1 MSDTS
6 NPYQSPETAVD
17 PVKPLVAQGVLTET
31 MLVYLKQASPWLRFV
46 GILGFIQCG
55 FTVLGGFFSFAMV
68 PLREIWRALS
78 LISGFEGFSS
88 NFIPVFGGAFGVYLL
103 VAAFFT
109 FFPSY
114 FAYTFGSKI
123 RSYLQTGAEKD
134 LEKAL
139 KSNKSLWK
147 FIGVLVIVGLAFIPM
162 MLIITIIVA
171 VVSYL

>member
-6 NPYQSPETAVD
+6 NPYQSPETVIN
-17 PVKPLVAQGVLTET
+17 PVKPLVAQGTLTET

-55 FTVLGGFFSFAMV
+55 FTVMGGLSFFAMLPFGELWSELGDV
-68 PLREIWRALS
+68 P
-78 LISGFEGFSS
+78 GFEGFAA
-88 NFIPVFGGAFGVYLL
+88 NFTPVFGGTFGIYFL
-103 VAAFFT
+103 VTAVFT

-114 FAYTFGSKI
+114 FAYNFGSKI
-123 RSYLQTGAEKD
+123 RTYLQTGVERD
-134 LEKAL
+134 LEGAL

-147 FIGVLVIVGLAFIPM
+147 FIGILVIVCLAFIPVM
-162 MLIITIIVA
+162 VIITIVVA